1 MKSIAIFSLC
11 LALYLLRTSCADGKL
26 VVFGDSLSDN
36 GNLFAITGGYPP
48 EPYGDIY
55 GKSGKEGYDFPG
67 RFTDGQNWVDYFS
80 SIGNY
85 SPPISAYRKDG
96 GTNFAVGGSTSE
108 DVNVLSTTLGLNLP
122 GLPTQI
128 SAYVASLSGKSAAD
142 DLFVIWIGANDFFAE
157 IEPAKTV
164 ANIKNGI
171 ATLSNNGARNFVV
184 ITVPD
189 LSLTPI
195 IKALGGATTLA
206 AKRFVYT
213 TNVLLV
219 IELLRFAFLHRISID
234 LVDINAIVIPL
245 VYNPGRFGFT
255 NSMDAAFNLITGAVV
270 SDPNDYVFWDGFHP
284 TTNAHRF
291 AAKFIFNS
299 IFSRLHFHEFL
310 SGRFDSGIRESPL
323 SR

>member
-1 MKSIAIFSLC
+1 M
-11 LALYLLRTSCADGKL
+11 
-26 VVFGDSLSDN
+26 
-36 GNLFAITGGYPP
+36 
-48 EPYGDIY
+48 
-55 GKSGKEGYDFPG
+55 
-67 RFTDGQNWVDYFS
+67 DYFS

-108 DVNVLSTTLGLNLP
+108 DVNVLSTTLGLHLP

-142 DLFVIWIGANDFFAE
+142 DLFVIWIGANDFRAG

-171 ATLSNNGARNFVV
+171 STLSSKGARAFVV

-189 LSLTPI
+189 LSLAPQIT
-195 IKALGGATTLA
+195 ALGGATTLA

-219 IELLRFAFLHRISID
+219 VELLRFAFLHRISID
-234 LVDINAIVIPL
+234 LVDINAMSFRWSTTPA
-245 VYNPGRFGFT
+245 G
-255 NSMDAAFNLITGAVV
+255 
-270 SDPNDYVFWDGFHP
+270 SDSQIAWTQP
-284 TTNAHRF
+284 
-291 AAKFIFNS
+291 S
-299 IFSRLHFHEFL
+299 IS
-310 SGRFDSGIRESPL
+310 
-323 SR
+323 